1 MEMNRVLSALTAAAL
16 CCALAACSAPDSS
29 STAAPSSSAPSSAP
43 SSVSQPAESVPVSSS
58 SQASSAVPE
67 APVELSSDLASLQ
80 FCCNGR
86 VCTLLD
92 TTVSELGLHFA
103 GADLTAPVE
112 PWTLAGGTYRDGG
125 IEISEILNPS
135 DEPAPAGDCVVM
147 SLWAD
152 LTEGADFQLP
162 GGIALGSTPEQV
174 EAAWGPATRSD
185 STGDSGFFLQYY
197 LMDNGNADSL
207 VVVDLSFGENGLE
220 SVSYLQNI
228 QLDYWN
234 PFELDSWQMSVM

>member
-1 MEMNRVLSALTAAAL
+1 MNRVLSALTAAAL

-58 SQASSAVPE
+58 SEASSAVSEVPM
-67 APVELSSDLASLQ
+67 ELSSDLASLQ
-80 FCCNGR
+80 FRCNGR
-86 VCTLLD
+86 VCTLLE

-112 PWTLAGGTYRDGG
+112 PWALADGTYRSGG
-125 IEISEILNPS
+125 VEVSEILNPS

>member
-1 MEMNRVLSALTAAAL
+1 MS
-16 CCALAACSAPDSS
+16 
-29 STAAPSSSAPSSAP
+29 
-43 SSVSQPAESVPVSSS
+43 
-58 SQASSAVPE
+58 E
-67 APVELSSDLASLQ
+67 APAELSSDLASLQ
-80 FCCNGR
+80 FRCNGR

-92 TTVSELGLHFA
+92 TTVSQLGLHFA
-103 GADLTAPVE
+103 EADLTAPVE

>member
-1 MEMNRVLSALTAAAL
+1 MNRVLSALTAAAL

-58 SQASSAVPE
+58 SEASSAVSEVPM
-67 APVELSSDLASLQ
+67 ELSSDLASLQ
-80 FCCNGR
+80 FRCNGR
-86 VCTLLD
+86 VCTLLE

-112 PWTLAGGTYRDGG
+112 PWALADGTYRSGG
-125 IEISEILNPS
+125 VEVSEILNPS
-135 DEPAPAGDCVVM
+135 DAPAAAGDCVVM

>member
-1 MEMNRVLSALTAAAL
+1 MNRVLSALTAAAL

-43 SSVSQPAESVPVSSS
+43 SSVSQPAESVPASSS
-58 SQASSAVPE
+58 SAAESVSE
-67 APVELSSDLASLQ
+67 APAELSSDLASLQ
-80 FCCNGR
+80 FRCNGR

-92 TTVSELGLHFA
+92 TTVSQLGLHFA

-112 PWTLAGGTYRDGG
+112 PWALADGTYRSGG
-125 IEISEILNPS
+125 VEVSEILNPS

>member
-1 MEMNRVLSALTAAAL
+1 MNRVLSALTAAAL
-16 CCALAACSAPDSS
+16 CGALAACSAPASS

-58 SQASSAVPE
+58 SEASSAVPE
-67 APVELSSDLASLQ
+67 APMELSSDLASLQ
-80 FCCNGR
+80 FRCNGR
-86 VCTLLD
+86 VCTLLE

-112 PWTLAGGTYRDGG
+112 PWALAGGTYRDGG

-147 SLWAD
+147 SLYVD
-152 LTEGADFQLP
+152 LTQGADVELP

>member
-1 MEMNRVLSALTAAAL
+1 MNRVLSALTAAAL

-29 STAAPSSSAPSSAP
+29 SSAPSSSAPSSAP

-58 SQASSAVPE
+58 SQASSAVSE
-67 APVELSSDLASLQ
+67 APMELSSDLASLQ
-80 FCCNGR
+80 FRCNGR

-92 TTVSELGLHFA
+92 TTVSELGLDFA

-112 PWTLAGGTYRDGG
+112 PWALAGGTYRDGG

-174 EAAWGPATRSD
+174 EAAYGPATRSD
-185 STGDSGFFLQYY
+185 STGDSVFFLQYY

>member
-1 MEMNRVLSALTAAAL
+1 MNRVLFALTAAAL
-16 CCALAACSAPDSS
+16 CGALAACSAPASS
-29 STAAPSSSAPSSAP
+29 SSSSAAPSSSAPAP
-43 SSVSQPAESVPVSSS
+43 SSVSQPAESVPASSS
-58 SQASSAVPE
+58 SAAESVSE
-67 APVELSSDLASLQ
+67 APAELSSDLASLQ
-80 FCCNGR
+80 FRCNGR

-92 TTVSELGLHFA
+92 TTVSQLGLDFA

-112 PWTLAGGTYRDGG
+112 PWALADGTYRSGG
-125 IEISEILNPS
+125 VEVSEILNPS
-135 DEPAPAGDCVVM
+135 DEPVPAGDCVVM
-147 SLWAD
+147 SLYVD
-152 LTEGADFQLP
+152 LTQGADVELP

-185 STGDSGFFLQYY
+185 TTGGSSFFMQYY